1 MRELVIFTI
10 KQQISIRGSRYL
22 YSNPMTTV
30 AQPQPASINTRAL
43 AWTIGIHILILLLC
57 LLVKYSAPPEA
68 PPVEELGMEVNLGTS
83 EDGWGLDQPEEPGDP
98 AETTPT
104 IASLAS
110 GATADDFDP
119 VRADEVDAPEIPP
132 TTAASRNPRVQQ
144 PSPNNRAARTD
155 RPTERV
161 AAPAATPPRNP
172 RYVYPG
178 STGPGGNGGQT
189 TTPGGSEGNTTGPGD
204 RGVPGGTPGAS
215 NYEGSPGRGTGGIGH
230 NLSGRRVIAPPL
242 EAAFREGGKVYVRV
256 TVDRSGKILSSSI
269 KAPSAELRRITE
281 EKLRQVRFNAAPD
294 APEEQFGTITFVFK
308 TRS

>member
-1 MRELVIFTI
+1 MPNAKAATFNLLVTYATPS
-10 KQQISIRGSRYL
+10 Q
-22 YSNPMTTV
+22 
-30 AQPQPASINTRAL
+30 ASINPRAL
-43 AWTIGIHILILLLC
+43 AWTFGIHALILLLC
-57 LLVKYSAPPEA
+57 LLVKYSTPPEA

-98 AETTPT
+98 ADASPT
-104 IASLAS
+104 IASLAG
-110 GATADDFDP
+110 GATTDDLDP
-119 VRADEVDAPEIPP
+119 LRADEADAPEIPP
-132 TTAASRNPRVQQ
+132 ATAATRNPRTQQTPRTNAATAVQQ
-144 PSPNNRAARTD
+144 SSNNR
-155 RPTERV
+155 PTTVQQR
-161 AAPAATPPRNP
+161 P
-172 RYVYPG
+172 RYVYAG
-178 STGPGGNGGQT
+178 GTGPGGNGAQT
-189 TTPGGSEGNTTGPGD
+189 TTPAGSEGNTTGNGD

-269 KAPSAELRRITE
+269 KAPSAQLRRITE